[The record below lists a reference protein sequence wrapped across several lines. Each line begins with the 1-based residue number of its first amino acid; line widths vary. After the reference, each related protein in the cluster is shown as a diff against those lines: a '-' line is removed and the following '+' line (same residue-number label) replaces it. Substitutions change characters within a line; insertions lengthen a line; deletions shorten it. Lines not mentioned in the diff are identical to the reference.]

1 LFFQTGGEGARVVL
15 LRVGVLEC
23 HAPHMACLGGFAKP
37 IRRRLVHRRNVLGPP
52 GAVLAVGSVGVAGM
66 YTGSLRCDFF
76 EDVVADAALVTLPDT
91 VCFGDRLDIAGR
103 QRQRLPHCVS
113 LDRRLDRDD
122 SFHLIDEAVVALTEP
137 PSDFIEGDAT
147 LVSSEVSPSIPDYDL
162 LEDDEITADIKVS
175 LADWI
180 HKTVRIGRALAVMQ
194 ERKRYK
200 KGDDGFVA
208 YLTREFGMGQASAY
222 VYLRAA
228 KFTVTVNI
236 LPDAVWALAQD
247 GNSEARSEATAR
259 AESGEVITFTTAR
272 EIIAAKRAV
281 EQQRKASEK
290 VPGMRRNPA
299 VATAEFLT
307 LVGVLYVPT
316 LASFGASI

>member
-122 SFHLIDEAVVALTEP
+122 SFHLIDEAV
-137 PSDFIEGDAT
+137 
-147 LVSSEVSPSIPDYDL
+147 EV
-162 LEDDEITADIKVS
+162 T
-175 LADWI
+175 LAD
-180 HKTVRIGRALAVMQ
+180 LQ
-194 ERKRYK
+194 
-200 KGDDGFVA
+200 
-208 YLTREFGMGQASAY
+208 YL
-222 VYLRAA
+222 LC
-228 KFTVTVNI
+228 
-236 LPDAVWALAQD
+236 
-247 GNSEARSEATAR
+247 EAT
-259 AESGEVITFTTAR
+259 
-272 EIIAAKRAV
+272 
-281 EQQRKASEK
+281 
-290 VPGMRRNPA
+290 PA
-299 VATAEFLT
+299 DYAPLS
-307 LVGVLYVPT
+307 LSYSDWSLKG
-316 LASFGASI
+316 